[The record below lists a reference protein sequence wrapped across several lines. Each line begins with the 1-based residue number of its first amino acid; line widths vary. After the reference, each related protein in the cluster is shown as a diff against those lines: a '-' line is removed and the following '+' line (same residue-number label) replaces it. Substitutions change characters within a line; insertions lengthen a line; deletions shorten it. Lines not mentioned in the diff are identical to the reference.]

1 MKLIKPLDNIMQ
13 LKPDQVRRFII
24 NFYLIGLLGFMLPF
38 SRDFFIHLTG
48 LALVLNFVLLLWFH
62 EGSYKLDTI
71 LVFVF
76 IFLAGYFIEVI
87 GVETGMIF
95 GDYTYGS
102 ALGFKLFETP
112 LMIGVNWL
120 MLSYCFASILQPV
133 KVHRMTKILLASSG
147 MVIYDFVI
155 EQSAPLLDLWSWKN
169 DIIPL
174 ENYMAWFIIA
184 FFFQLIFVYSG
195 IRLKNPVAFV
205 ILLVQ
210 FLFFLVL
217 AVYKIIFL

>member
-1 MKLIKPLDNIMQ
+1 MQ
-13 LKPDQVRRFII
+13 LKPGQVKRFLI
-24 NFYLIGLLGFMLPF
+24 NFYLVGLIGFMIPY
-38 SRDFFIHLTG
+38 SRDIFIQLTG
-48 LALVLNFVLLLWFH
+48 LALVLNFIILLWFH
-62 EGSYKLDTI
+62 EGSFKLDTI

-95 GDYTYGS
+95 GDYSYGS
-102 ALGFKLFETP
+102 ALGLKLFDTP

-120 MLSYCFASILQPV
+120 MLSYCFASVLQPL

-147 MVIYDFVI
+147 MLLYDFVM
-155 EQSAPLLDLWSWKN
+155 EQSAPLLDLWTWEN
-169 DIIPL
+169 NVIPL

-184 FFFQLIFVYSG
+184 FFFQLIFVFAG
-195 IRLKNPVAFV
+195 IRLKNPLAFI

-210 FLFFLVL
+210 FLFFFALAIYKFIVL
-217 AVYKIIFL
+217 

>member
-1 MKLIKPLDNIMQ
+1 MQ
-13 LKPDQVRRFII
+13 LKPDQVKRFLI
-24 NFYLIGLLGFMLPF
+24 NFYLIGLLGFMIPY
-38 SRDFFIHLTG
+38 SRDIFIELTG
-48 LALVLNFVLLLWFH
+48 LALVLNFVILLWFH
-62 EGSYKLDTI
+62 EGSFKLDTI

-102 ALGFKLFETP
+102 ALGLKIFDTP
-112 LMIGVNWL
+112 LMIGINWL
-120 MLSYCFASILQPV
+120 MLSYCFASVLQPL

-147 MVIYDFVI
+147 MLIYDFVM
-155 EQSAPLLDLWSWKN
+155 EQSAPMLDLWTWKN
-169 DIIPL
+169 DVIPL

-184 FFFQLIFVYSG
+184 FFFQLIFVFSG
-195 IRLKNPVAFV
+195 IRLKNPLAFM

-210 FLFFLVL
+210 FLFFLALV
-217 AVYKIIFL
+217 VYKILVL